1 MDWLVDTNI
10 LIDHLRGVAKA
21 TTFLRQAR
29 SSETLWLSAI
39 TVAEVYAGQGS
50 RQSKQASKVTR
61 LLNLFRTAY
70 VDGSVARL
78 GGEIARD
85 CGTALPD
92 ALIAATAIRK
102 GLVLATRS
110 TSRTFPTS
118 KFALRI
124 DIKLETAVV
133 ILHAFQKKT
142 SKTPPRE
149 IELARARL
157 KEML

>member
-29 SSETLWLSAI
+29 SSGTLWLSAI
-39 TVAEVYAGQGS
+39 TVAEVYAGQGT

-92 ALIAATAIRK
+92 ALIAATASAKDWFLRP
-102 GLVLATRS
+102 ATLR

-118 KFALRI
+118 TFELRI

-133 ILHAFQKKT
+133 ILHAF
-142 SKTPPRE
+142 
-149 IELARARL
+149 
-157 KEML
+157 